1 MEHSALDVFWFSLAY
16 PVSLVLAVLIGYGVA
31 EVNYRRRHRTWKP
44 SGIESALIT
53 IYGLLLSFTL
63 LSSNNALKERTT
75 LIHQSS
81 EAIVELYQESQLL
94 PEATH
99 VMVRAFL
106 LKFLALELAQHSP
119 GKPHNSAH
127 LRNIEALDFQAWR
140 YFRGSVRGASPQA
153 AELRQ
158 LLPAFH
164 KLHVATSRLHY
175 SYQER
180 TPSPITMLLLVS
192 SWAIGILVGFT
203 NSAQETR
210 HYFVPILFVVISVL
224 TVQAI
229 RDLDNPE
236 LGFIRPNYSNLRDLE
251 RALSNA
257 ASTDRKLLHQ

>member
-1 MEHSALDVFWFSLAY
+1 MGRSLFDVFWFSLAY
-16 PVSLVLAVLIGYGVA
+16 PVSLVVAVLIGYWVA
-31 EVNYRRRHRTWKP
+31 EVNYRRRQRIWKP
-44 SGIESALIT
+44 SGIESAFIT

-81 EAIVELYQESQLL
+81 EAVTELYQESQLL
-94 PEATH
+94 TTPTYQAART
-99 VMVRAFL
+99 FL
-106 LKFLALELAQHSP
+106 LRLLALELAQHRPGQPGSP
-119 GKPHNSAH
+119 THMREIASLDSQAWQYFRKYARTNSA
-127 LRNIEALDFQAWR
+127 
-140 YFRGSVRGASPQA
+140 QA

-164 KLHVATSRLHY
+164 RLHVATSRLHY

-210 HYFVPILFVVISVL
+210 HYFVPVLFVVISML
-224 TVQAI
+224 TIQAI
-229 RDLDNPE
+229 RDLDDPE
-236 LGFIRPNYSNLRDLE
+236 LGFIRPNYRNLQDLQAILQS
-251 RALSNA
+251 RP
-257 ASTDRKLLHQ
+257 